1 MDAGPDN
8 WAYTALDEDNL
19 IGSDCYFRDGPP
31 EEGCDGGWGHT
42 TWRAMGDRYAPANVN
57 YQVVAV
63 GGPPPMPGDFDRDGA
78 VTAADLAAF
87 LQAWRAGG
95 ASADMDADGGVDT
108 ADFLGFLDAW
118 TAR

>member
-1 MDAGPDN
+1 
-8 WAYTALDEDNL
+8 
-19 IGSDCYFRDGPP
+19 
-31 EEGCDGGWGHT
+31 
-42 TWRAMGDRYAPANVN
+42 MGDRYAPANVN